1 MIKAILTDAMFTIF
15 TPRNGLNRYHLYQKM
30 ILENLGREVDLKQ
43 LEKTYDEKRKFW
55 EARLPARH
63 NDKWSIIAREI
74 ILALLPDV
82 TATEAERVGQI
93 ISTEF
98 LTNPDFYEVLEDTK
112 KFLDQT
118 KQRGLKMIIASN
130 QDIDKLTRL
139 VSDFGLAGHFHGIH
153 ASTEI
158 GFEKPDP
165 RFFAAVLK
173 HEGLLAEE
181 CVMTGN
187 NPDNDVDG
195 AKGLGIT
202 GILYD
207 LNGKY
212 PGFTG
217 YKVKRLTEI
226 FDLKLFA

>member
-30 ILENLGREVDLKQ
+30 IHENLGRGVDLAQ
-43 LEKTYDEKRKFW
+43 LEKVYDEKRKLW
-55 EARLPARH
+55 ETRLPARH

-82 TATEAERVGQI
+82 SVAEAERVGMV

-98 LTNPDFYEVLEDTK
+98 LTNPDFYEVLPDTLT
-112 KFLDQT
+112 FLEEARR
-118 KQRGLKMIIASN
+118 RGLKIIIASN
-130 QDIDKLTRL
+130 QDIDKLTKL
-139 VSDFGLAGHFHGIH
+139 VSEFGLASYFHNIH

-165 RFFAAVLK
+165 RFFSAVLS
-173 HEGLLAEE
+173 HEQISAEE
-181 CVMTGN
+181 CIMTGN

-195 AKGLGIT
+195 AKGLGIV
-202 GILYD
+202 GVLYD

-212 PGFTG
+212 PNYPGHR
-217 YKVKRLTEI
+217 VKQLTEI
-226 FDLKLFA
+226 FNLKLFA